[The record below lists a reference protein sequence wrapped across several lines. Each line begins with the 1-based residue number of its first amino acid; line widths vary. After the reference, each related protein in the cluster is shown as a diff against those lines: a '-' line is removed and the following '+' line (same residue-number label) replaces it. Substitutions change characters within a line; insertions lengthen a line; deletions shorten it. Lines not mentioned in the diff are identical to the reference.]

1 MDWGRKDMD
10 CGKGIWIGEGRIQ
23 IEVREYG
30 LEKEGYGLR

>member
-10 CGKGIWIGEGRIQ
+10 CEMGIWIGDGRIQ
-23 IEVREYG
+23 IEARGYG